1 MNRIVEKFN
10 YLKEKS
16 EKAFIP
22 FITAGDPDLA
32 TTLEL
37 VLALEKAGAD
47 IIEIGVP
54 YSDPMAD
61 GPVIQASSTRA
72 LASGTKINS
81 IMDKVSEIRE
91 KTQIPLVYLLY
102 YNSIF
107 KYGLQ
112 KFLENCKEVGV
123 DGLIIPDLPLEE
135 RMEVIEVADKYD
147 ICIIPMVAPTSKGRI
162 KAITNLG
169 KGFVYC
175 VSVNGVTGTRQ
186 NLNTDIG
193 EYMDLIKSYTN
204 MPKALGFGISN
215 AEMAKTYAPYCEA
228 IIVGSAIV
236 KLVASGGPRREMIKR
251 VYDFAVEIKN
261 ATQVASGKSDKL

>member
-10 YLKEKS
+10 YLKKKN

-22 FITAGDPDLA
+22 FVTAGDPDLD

-47 IIEIGVP
+47 IIEIGIP

-61 GPVIQASSTRA
+61 GPVIQASSARA
-72 LASGTKINS
+72 LSSGTKISS
-81 IMDKVSEIRE
+81 IMNKVKEIRV
-91 KTQIPLVYLLY
+91 KTQIPLIYLLY

-107 KYGLQ
+107 KYDSI
-112 KFLENCKEVGV
+112 KFFEECKEVGI

-135 RMEVIEVADKYD
+135 RAEVIEIADKYD
-147 ICIIPMVAPTSKGRI
+147 ICIIPLVAPTSKGRI

-186 NLNTDIG
+186 KLNTDIK
-193 EYMDLIKSYTN
+193 EYMDLISSYTN

-215 AEMAKTYAPYCEA
+215 AKMAKDYAPYCQA
-228 IIVGSAIV
+228 IIVGSAII
-236 KLVASGGPRREMIKR
+236 KLVAEGGSQKDITKR
-251 VYDFAVEIKN
+251 VYNFAVEIRN
-261 ATQVASGKSDKL
+261 AINIIKE

>member
-1 MNRIVEKFN
+1 MNRLVEKLN
-10 YLKEKS
+10 CLQGKNIKT
-16 EKAFIP
+16 FIP
-22 FITAGDPDLA
+22 FITAGDPDLD

-37 VLALEKAGAD
+37 VLTLEKAGGD
-47 IIEIGVP
+47 IIEIGIP

-72 LASGTKINS
+72 LANGTKINS
-81 IMDKVSEIRE
+81 IMGKVKEIRE

-107 KYGLQ
+107 KYGPE
-112 KFLENCKEVGV
+112 KFLKQCKEVGV

-135 RMEVIEVADKYD
+135 RAEVIEIADKYE
-147 ICIIPMVAPTSKGRI
+147 ICLIPMVAPTSRDRI

-186 NLNTDIG
+186 TLNTDIK
-193 EYMDLIKSYTN
+193 EYMDLISSYTN
-204 MPKALGFGISN
+204 MPKALGFGILN
-215 AEMAKTYAPYCEA
+215 AEMAKLYAPYCQA
-228 IIVGSAIV
+228 IIVGSAII
-236 KLVASGGPRREMIKR
+236 KLVSEGGTQKELLKR
-251 VYDFAVEIKN
+251 VFEFALEIKN
-261 ATQVASGKSDKL
+261 AIN

>member
-1 MNRIVEKFN
+1 MNRIVKKFD
-10 YLKEKS
+10 YLKS
-16 EKAFIP
+16 RNEKAFIP
-22 FITAGDPDLA
+22 FITGGDPNLD

-37 VLALEKAGAD
+37 VLTLEKAGAD
-47 IIEIGVP
+47 IVEIGIP

-72 LASGTKINS
+72 LANGTKVRS

-107 KYGLQ
+107 KYGDV
-112 KFLENCKEVGV
+112 KFFEKCKEVGI

-135 RMEVIEVADKYD
+135 RSEVIKIADKYD
-147 ICIIPMVAPTSKGRI
+147 ICIIPMVAPTSHDRI
-162 KAITNLG
+162 KPITNHG

-186 NLNTDIG
+186 KLNTDIK
-193 EYMDLIKSYTN
+193 EYMDLIKTYTD
-204 MPKALGFGISN
+204 MPKGLGFGISN
-215 AEMAKTYAPYCEA
+215 AEMAKAYAPYCEA
-228 IIVGSAIV
+228 IIVGSAII
-236 KLVASGGPRREMIKR
+236 KLIAKGGTKDEILKR
-251 VYDFAVEIKN
+251 VYDFALDIKAAIN
-261 ATQVASGKSDKL
+261 

>member
-1 MNRIVEKFN
+1 MNRIVEKFI
-10 YLKEKS
+10 YLKVKN

-22 FITAGDPDLA
+22 FVTAGDPDLD

-37 VLALEKAGAD
+37 VLALENAGAD
-47 IIEIGVP
+47 IIEIGIP

-61 GPVIQASSTRA
+61 GPVIQASSARA
-72 LASGTKINS
+72 LASGTKIKF
-81 IMDKVSEIRE
+81 IMDKVKEIRE
-91 KTQIPLVYLLY
+91 KTQIPLLYLLY

-107 KYGLQ
+107 KYGSI
-112 KFLENCKEVGV
+112 KFFEECKEVGV

-135 RMEVIEVADKYD
+135 RAEVIEIADKYD
-147 ICIIPMVAPTSKGRI
+147 ICIIPMVAPTSNNRI

-186 NLNTDIG
+186 NLNTDVK
-193 EYMDLIKSYTN
+193 EYMDLISSYTN

-215 AEMAKTYAPYCEA
+215 AEMAKAYAPYCQA
-228 IIVGSAIV
+228 IIVGSAII
-236 KLVASGGPRREMIKR
+236 KLVAEGGTQEEILKR
-251 VYDFAVEIKN
+251 VYDFSVEIKSVLN
-261 ATQVASGKSDKL
+261 

>member
-1 MNRIVEKFN
+1 MNRIDEKLNF
-10 YLKEKS
+10 LKVKN

-22 FITAGDPDLA
+22 FVTAGDPDLDA
-32 TTLEL
+32 TLEL
-37 VLALEKAGAD
+37 ILALEEAGAD
-47 IIEIGVP
+47 IIEIGIP

-72 LASGTKINS
+72 LASGTKISS
-81 IMDKVSEIRE
+81 IMDKIVEVRE

-112 KFLENCKEVGV
+112 KFLEQCKEVGV

-135 RMEVIEVADKYD
+135 RTEVIEIADKYN
-147 ICIIPMVAPTSKGRI
+147 ICIIPMVAPTSGARI

-186 NLNTDIG
+186 NLNTDI
-193 EYMDLIKSYTN
+193 EKYMDLIKGYTN

-215 AEMAKTYAPYCEA
+215 AKMAKAYAPYCEA
-228 IIVGSAIV
+228 IIVGSAII
-236 KLVASGGPRREMIKR
+236 KLVAGGGTKEEIIKR

-261 ATQVASGKSDKL
+261 AIN

>member
-1 MNRIVEKFN
+1 MNRIVKKFDD
-10 YLKEKS
+10 LKVKN

-22 FITAGDPDLA
+22 FVMAGDPDLD

-47 IIEIGVP
+47 IIEIGIP

-72 LASGTKINS
+72 LVNGTKLS
-81 IMDKVSEIRE
+81 SVMDKVKEIRE

-107 KYGLQ
+107 KYGLERFFKQ
-112 KFLENCKEVGV
+112 CKEVGV

-135 RMEVIEVADKYD
+135 RTEVIQVSDKYA
-147 ICIIPMVAPTSKGRI
+147 ICIIPMVAPTSKARI

-175 VSVNGVTGTRQ
+175 ISCNGVTGTRQ
-186 NLNTDIG
+186 DISTDIK
-193 EYMDLIKSYTN
+193 EYMDLITGYTN
-204 MPKALGFGISN
+204 MPKGLGFGISD
-215 AEMAKTYAPYCEA
+215 AEMAKSCAPHCEA
-228 IIVGSAIV
+228 IIVGSAIIE
-236 KLVASGGPRREMIKR
+236 LIAEGGTQLSIIKS

-261 ATQVASGKSDKL
+261 AIR

>member
-1 MNRIVEKFN
+1 MNRIVGKFN
-10 YLKEKS
+10 YLKVKN

-22 FITAGDPDLA
+22 FVTAGDPDLD
-32 TTLEL
+32 TTFKLI
-37 VLALEKAGAD
+37 LALEKAGAD
-47 IIEIGVP
+47 IIEIGIP

-72 LASGTKINS
+72 LSGGTKIS
-81 IMDKVSEIRE
+81 LIMDIVSEIRE

-107 KYGLQ
+107 KYGTE
-112 KFLENCKEVGV
+112 KFLKQCKEVGV

-135 RMEVIEVADKYD
+135 RAEIIEIANEYD
-147 ICIIPMVAPTSKGRI
+147 ICIIPMVAPTSKARI

-186 NLNTDIG
+186 NFNTDIK
-193 EYMDLIKSYTN
+193 EYMDLIEGYTN
-204 MPKALGFGISN
+204 MPRALGFGISS
-215 AEMAKTYAPYCEA
+215 AEMAKSYAPYCEA
-228 IIVGSAIV
+228 IIVGSAII
-236 KLVASGGPRREMIKR
+236 KLVDQGGTQEVIIKR
-251 VYDFAVEIKN
+251 VYDFALEIKN
-261 ATQVASGKSDKL
+261 AIN

>member
-10 YLKEKS
+10 YLKRKN

-22 FITAGDPDLA
+22 FVTAGDPDLA

-47 IIEIGVP
+47 IIEIGIP

-61 GPVIQASSTRA
+61 GPVIQASSSRA
-72 LASGTKINS
+72 LASGTKISS

-91 KTQIPLVYLLY
+91 TTQIPLVYLLY

-107 KYGLQ
+107 KYGTE
-112 KFLENCKEVGV
+112 KFFEHCEKVGI

-135 RMEVIEVADKYD
+135 RAEVIEVADKYD
-147 ICIIPMVAPTSKGRI
+147 ICIIPMVAPTSGARI
-162 KAITNLG
+162 KAITDFG

-186 NLNTDIG
+186 NLNTDIN
-193 EYMDLIKSYTN
+193 EYMELIKGYTN

-215 AEMAKTYAPYCEA
+215 AEMAKAYAPYCEA
-228 IIVGSAIV
+228 IIVGSAII
-236 KLVASGGPRREMIKR
+236 KLVAVGGPRKELIKR
-251 VYDFAVEIKN
+251 VYNFAVEIKTAIN
-261 ATQVASGKSDKL
+261 

>member
-10 YLKEKS
+10 YLQEKG

-22 FITAGDPDLA
+22 FVTAGDPDLA
-32 TTLEL
+32 TTIEL

-47 IIEIGVP
+47 IVELGVP

-72 LASGTKINS
+72 LANGTKINS
-81 IMDKVSEIRE
+81 IMDKVKVIRE

-107 KYGLQ
+107 KYGPE
-112 KFLENCKEVGV
+112 KFFKRSKEVGV

-135 RMEVIEVADKYD
+135 RAEVIEIADKYD
-147 ICIIPMVAPTSKGRI
+147 ICIIPMVAPTSHERI
-162 KAITNLG
+162 KAITDLG

-186 NLNTDIG
+186 NLNTDIK
-193 EYMDLIKSYTN
+193 EYMDLIKKYTN

-215 AEMAKTYAPYCEA
+215 AEMAKAYSPYCQA
-228 IIVGSAIV
+228 IIVGSAII
-236 KLVASGGPRREMIKR
+236 KLVAEGGTQEEIIKR
-251 VYDFAVEIKN
+251 VYDFAVEM
-261 ATQVASGKSDKL
+261 KSAIN

>member
-10 YLKEKS
+10 YLKEKNQ
-16 EKAFIP
+16 KAFIP
-22 FITAGDPDLA
+22 FVTAGDPDLD

-37 VLALEKAGAD
+37 VLALERAGAD
-47 IIEIGVP
+47 IIELGIP

-72 LASGTKINS
+72 LANGTKINS
-81 IMDKVSEIRE
+81 IMDKVKEIRE
-91 KTQIPLVYLLY
+91 KTQIPLIYLLY
-102 YNSIF
+102 YNSVF
-107 KYGLQ
+107 KYGPER
-112 KFLENCKEVGV
+112 FFERCKAVGV

-135 RMEVIEVADKYD
+135 RAEVIEIADRYD
-147 ICIIPMVAPTSKGRI
+147 ICIIPMVAPTSNDRI

-186 NLNTDIG
+186 KLNTDIK
-193 EYMDLIKSYTN
+193 EYMDLISSYTD

-228 IIVGSAIV
+228 IIVGSAII
-236 KLVASGGPRREMIKR
+236 KLVAEVGTQEEIIKR
-251 VYDFAVEIKN
+251 VYDFSVEIKDAIN
-261 ATQVASGKSDKL
+261 

>member
-1 MNRIVEKFN
+1 MNRIVEKFKH
-10 YLKEKS
+10 LEEKN

-22 FITAGDPDLA
+22 FVTAGDPDLD

-37 VLALEKAGAD
+37 VLALEKAGSD
-47 IIEIGVP
+47 IVEIGIP

-72 LASGTKINS
+72 LAKGTKIKF
-81 IMDKVSEIRE
+81 IMAKVKEIRE

-107 KYGLQ
+107 KYGPE
-112 KFLENCKEVGV
+112 KFFNQCAEVGI

-135 RMEVIEVADKYD
+135 RAEVIEIANKYD
-147 ICIIPMVAPTSKGRI
+147 ICIIPMVAPTSHDRI
-162 KAITNLG
+162 KAITDLG

-186 NLNTDIG
+186 NLNTDIK
-193 EYMDLIKSYTN
+193 EYMDLVSSYTN

-215 AEMAKTYAPYCEA
+215 AEMAKAYAPYCQA
-228 IIVGSAIV
+228 IIVGSAII
-236 KLVASGGPRREMIKR
+236 KLVAEGGTQEEIIKR
-251 VYDFAVEIKN
+251 VYDFAIEIKN
-261 ATQVASGKSDKL
+261 AIK

>member
-10 YLKEKS
+10 YLKVRN

-22 FITAGDPDLA
+22 FVTAGDPDLD

-37 VLALEKAGAD
+37 VLALESAEAD
-47 IIEIGVP
+47 IIEIGIP

-61 GPVIQASSTRA
+61 GPVIQASSNRA
-72 LASGTKINS
+72 LASGTKISS
-81 IMDKVSEIRE
+81 IMDKVMEIRE

-107 KYGLQ
+107 KYGSERFFKQ
-112 KFLENCKEVGV
+112 CKEVGV

-135 RMEVIEVADKYD
+135 RSEIIEIADKYD
-147 ICIIPMVAPTSKGRI
+147 ICVIPMVAPTSKGRI

-175 VSVNGVTGTRQ
+175 VSINGVTGTRQ
-186 NLNTDIG
+186 SLNTDIK
-193 EYMDLIKSYTN
+193 EYMDLISGYTN

-215 AEMAKTYAPYCEA
+215 AEMAKAYAPYCEA
-228 IIVGSAIV
+228 IIVGSAII
-236 KLVASGGPRREMIKR
+236 KLVAGGGTQEEIIKR

-261 ATQVASGKSDKL
+261 AIN

>member
-1 MNRIVEKFN
+1 MNRIDEKFN
-10 YLKEKS
+10 YLQGKN

-22 FITAGDPDLA
+22 FVTAGDPDL
-32 TTLEL
+32 TTTIEL
-37 VLALEKAGAD
+37 VLTLEKAGAD
-47 IIEIGVP
+47 IVELGIP

-72 LASGTKINS
+72 LANGTKINS
-81 IMDKVSEIRE
+81 IMDKVKEIRE

-107 KYGLQ
+107 KYGTE
-112 KFLENCKEVGV
+112 KFFKQCMEVGI

-135 RMEVIEVADKYD
+135 RVEVIEIADRYD
-147 ICIIPMVAPTSKGRI
+147 ICIIPMVAPTSHERI

-186 NLNTDIG
+186 NLNTDIK
-193 EYMDLIKSYTN
+193 EYMDLISNYTN

-215 AEMAKTYAPYCEA
+215 AEMAKAYAPYCEA
-228 IIVGSAIV
+228 IIVGSAII
-236 KLVASGGPRREMIKR
+236 KLVDEGGTQEEIIKR

-261 ATQVASGKSDKL
+261 AIN

>member
-1 MNRIVEKFN
+1 MNRIVERFN
-10 YLKEKS
+10 YLKEKN

-22 FITAGDPDLA
+22 FITAGDPNLD
-32 TTLEL
+32 TTLKL
-37 VLALEKAGAD
+37 VIALEKAGAD

-72 LASGTKINS
+72 LAGGTKISS
-81 IMDKVSEIRE
+81 IMEKVSEIRE

-107 KYGLQ
+107 KYGLERFLKQCQ
-112 KFLENCKEVGV
+112 KVGV

-135 RMEVIEVADKYD
+135 RAEVIEIADKYD
-147 ICIIPMVAPTSKGRI
+147 ICIIPMVAPTSKARI
-162 KAITNLG
+162 SAITNMA

-186 NLNTDIG
+186 NINTDIK
-193 EYMDLIKSYTN
+193 EYMNLIKGYTN
-204 MPKALGFGISN
+204 MPRALGFGISS
-215 AEMAKTYAPYCEA
+215 AEMAEAYAPYCEA
-228 IIVGSAIV
+228 IIVGSAII
-236 KLVASGGPRREMIKR
+236 KLLAEGGAQEDIIKR
-251 VYDFAVEIKN
+251 VYDFAVGIKN
-261 ATQVASGKSDKL
+261 AVK

>member
-10 YLKEKS
+10 YLMVKN

-22 FITAGDPDLA
+22 FVTAGDPDLN
-32 TTLEL
+32 TTLDL

-47 IIEIGVP
+47 IIEIGIP

-72 LASGTKINS
+72 LANGTKIGL
-81 IMDKVSEIRE
+81 IMDKVCEIRE

-107 KYGLQ
+107 KYGPERFFKQ
-112 KFLENCKEVGV
+112 CKKVGV

-135 RMEVIEVADKYD
+135 RSEVIEVADKYD
-147 ICIIPMVAPTSKGRI
+147 ICIIPMVAPTSKARI

-186 NLNTDIG
+186 DITTNIK
-193 EYMDLIKSYTN
+193 EYMDLIKGYTN

-215 AEMAKTYAPYCEA
+215 AEMAKAYAPYCQA

-236 KLVASGGPRREMIKR
+236 KLVAEGGARKEVIKR

-261 ATQVASGKSDKL
+261 AIN

>member
-1 MNRIVEKFN
+1 MNRIIEKLN
-10 YLKEKS
+10 YLKLKN

-22 FITAGDPDLA
+22 FVTAGDPDLA

-47 IIEIGVP
+47 IIEIGIP

-72 LASGTKINS
+72 LASGTKISS
-81 IMDKVSEIRE
+81 IMDKVSEISR

-107 KYGLQ
+107 KYGTE
-112 KFLENCKEVGV
+112 KFFEHCEKVGI

-135 RMEVIEVADKYD
+135 RAEVIEVADKYD
-147 ICIIPMVAPTSKGRI
+147 ICIIPMVAPTSGARI

-186 NLNTDIG
+186 NLNTDIN
-193 EYMDLIKSYTN
+193 EYMDLIKGYTN
-204 MPKALGFGISN
+204 MPKALGFGISS
-215 AEMAKTYAPYCEA
+215 AEMAKAYAPYCEA
-228 IIVGSAIV
+228 IIVGSAII
-236 KLVASGGPRREMIKR
+236 KLVAGGGTQEEIIKR

-261 ATQVASGKSDKL
+261 SIT

>member
-10 YLKEKS
+10 YLKVKN

-22 FITAGDPDLA
+22 FVTAGDPDLD

-72 LASGTKINS
+72 LANGTKISS
-81 IMDKVSEIRE
+81 IMEKVKEIRE

-107 KYGLQ
+107 KYGSERFFE
-112 KFLENCKEVGV
+112 KCKEVGV

-135 RMEVIEVADKYD
+135 RAEVIEIADKYD
-147 ICIIPMVAPTSKGRI
+147 ICIIPMVAPTSKARI
-162 KAITNLG
+162 KPITNLG

-186 NLNTDIG
+186 KLNTDIK
-193 EYMDLIKSYTN
+193 EYMDLILTYTH

-215 AEMAKTYAPYCEA
+215 AEMAKAYAPYCQA
-228 IIVGSAIV
+228 IIVGSAII
-236 KLVASGGPRREMIKR
+236 KLVAEGGTKD
-251 VYDFAVEIKN
+251 DFGKEIKE
-261 ATQVASGKSDKL
+261 AIR

>member
-10 YLKEKS
+10 YLKEKNK
-16 EKAFIP
+16 KAFIP
-22 FITAGDPDLA
+22 FITAGDPDLD

-37 VLALEKAGAD
+37 ILTLEKAGAD
-47 IIEIGVP
+47 IIEIGIP

-72 LASGTKINS
+72 LAGGTKIS
-81 IMDKVSEIRE
+81 LIMEKISEIRE

-107 KYGLQ
+107 KYGPERFFKQ
-112 KFLENCKEVGV
+112 CKEVGI

-135 RMEVIEVADKYD
+135 RSEVIEIADKYD
-147 ICIIPMVAPTSKGRI
+147 ICVIPMVAPTSKARI

-186 NLNTDIG
+186 NITTDIE
-193 EYMDLIKSYTN
+193 EYMNLIKGYTN
-204 MPKALGFGISN
+204 MPRALGFGISS
-215 AEMAKTYAPYCEA
+215 AEMAKAYAPYCEA
-228 IIVGSAIV
+228 IIVGSAII
-236 KLVASGGPRREMIKR
+236 KLVAEGGTQEDIIKR
-251 VYDFAVEIKN
+251 VYDFAVGINN
-261 ATQVASGKSDKL
+261 AVK

>member
-10 YLKEKS
+10 YLQGKN

-22 FITAGDPDLA
+22 FVTAGDPDLD

-37 VLALEKAGAD
+37 VLTLEKAGGD
-47 IIEIGVP
+47 IIEIGIP

-81 IMDKVSEIRE
+81 IMNKVKEIRQ
-91 KTQIPLVYLLY
+91 KTQIPLIFLLY

-107 KYGLQ
+107 KYGIE
-112 KFLENCKEVGV
+112 KFLERCKEVGV

-135 RMEVIEVADKYD
+135 RAEVIEVADKYD
-147 ICIIPMVAPTSKGRI
+147 IFIIPMVAPTSHGRI

-186 NLNTDIG
+186 NLNTDIK
-193 EYMDLIKSYTN
+193 EYMNLISSYTN

-215 AEMAKTYAPYCEA
+215 AEMAKEYATFCEA
-228 IIVGSAIV
+228 IIVGSAII
-236 KLVASGGPRREMIKR
+236 KLVAEGGSQKEIVKR

-261 ATQVASGKSDKL
+261 AIS

>member
-10 YLKEKS
+10 YLKSRK

-22 FITAGDPDLA
+22 FITGGDPDLD

-37 VLALEKAGAD
+37 VLTLEKAGAD
-47 IIEIGVP
+47 IVEIGIP

-72 LASGTKINS
+72 LARGTKIKF

-107 KYGLQ
+107 KYGDV
-112 KFLENCKEVGV
+112 KFFEKCKEVGI

-135 RMEVIEVADKYD
+135 RAEVIKIADKYD
-147 ICIIPMVAPTSKGRI
+147 ICIIPMVAPTSHDRI
-162 KAITNLG
+162 KPITNHG

-186 NLNTDIG
+186 KLNTDIK
-193 EYMDLIKSYTN
+193 EYMDLIKTYTD
-204 MPKALGFGISN
+204 MPKGLGFGISN
-215 AEMAKTYAPYCEA
+215 SEMAKAYAPYCEA
-228 IIVGSAIV
+228 IIVGSAII
-236 KLVASGGPRREMIKR
+236 KLVAKGGTKYEILKR
-251 VYDFAVEIKN
+251 VYDFSLDIKTAIN
-261 ATQVASGKSDKL
+261 

>member
-1 MNRIVEKFN
+1 MNRIIEKFD
-10 YLKEKS
+10 YLIMKN

-22 FITAGDPDLA
+22 FVTAGDPDLA

-37 VLALEKAGAD
+37 VLVLEKAGAD
-47 IIEIGVP
+47 IIEIGIP

-72 LASGTKINS
+72 LTNGTKISS
-81 IMDKVSEIRE
+81 IMDKVKEIRE
-91 KTQIPLVYLLY
+91 KTLIPLVYLLY

-107 KYGLQ
+107 KYGSN
-112 KFLENCKEVGV
+112 KFLKKCKEVGV

-135 RMEVIEVADKYD
+135 RAEVIQIADKYD
-147 ICIIPMVAPTSKGRI
+147 ICIIPMVAPTSNDRI

-186 NLNTDIG
+186 NLNTDIK
-193 EYMDLIKSYTN
+193 EYMDLISSYTN

-215 AEMAKTYAPYCEA
+215 VEMAKAYAPYCQA
-228 IIVGSAIV
+228 IIVGSAII
-236 KLVASGGPRREMIKR
+236 KLVAEGGTQEGIIKR
-251 VYDFAVEIKN
+251 VYDFAVEIKSIIN
-261 ATQVASGKSDKL
+261 IGEE

>member
-10 YLKEKS
+10 YLQEKN

-22 FITAGDPDLA
+22 FVTAGDPDLN

-37 VLALEKAGAD
+37 VLTLEKAGAD
-47 IIEIGVP
+47 IVELGIP

-72 LASGTKINS
+72 LAKGTKIKF
-81 IMDKVSEIRE
+81 IMEKVKELRE

-107 KYGLQ
+107 KYGPE
-112 KFLENCKEVGV
+112 KFFKQCKDVGI

-135 RMEVIEVADKYD
+135 RAEVIEIADKYD
-147 ICIIPMVAPTSKGRI
+147 ICIIPMVAPTSHGRI

-186 NLNTDIG
+186 KLNTDVK
-193 EYMDLIKSYTN
+193 EYMDLISTYTN

-215 AEMAKTYAPYCEA
+215 AEMAKAYAPYCQA
-228 IIVGSAIV
+228 IIVGSAII
-236 KLVASGGPRREMIKR
+236 KLVAEGGSQKEIIKR

-261 ATQVASGKSDKL
+261 AIR

>member
-1 MNRIVEKFN
+1 MNRIVEKFD
-10 YLKEKS
+10 YLKKKD

-22 FITAGDPDLA
+22 FITAGDPDLS

-37 VLALEKAGAD
+37 VLTLEKAGAD
-47 IIEIGVP
+47 IIEIGIP

-72 LASGTKINS
+72 LANGTKINT
-81 IMDKVSEIRE
+81 IMDIVKEIRE
-91 KTQIPLVYLLY
+91 KTEIPLVYLLY

-107 KYGLQ
+107 RYGQEEFFKL
-112 KFLENCKEVGV
+112 CKEVGV

-135 RMEVIEVADKYD
+135 RGEVIEIADKYD
-147 ICIIPMVAPTSKGRI
+147 ICIIPMVAPTSHARI

-186 NLNTDIG
+186 NLNTDIKQ
-193 EYMDLIKSYTN
+193 YMDLICRYTK

-215 AEMAKTYAPYCEA
+215 AKMAKAYAPYCEA
-228 IIVGSAIV
+228 IIVGSAII
-236 KLVASGGPRREMIKR
+236 KLVAEGGSQEEIIER
-251 VYDFAVEIKN
+251 VYDFAKGIKD
-261 ATQVASGKSDKL
+261 AIR

>member
-10 YLKEKS
+10 YLKS
-16 EKAFIP
+16 RNEKAFIP
-22 FITAGDPDLA
+22 FITGGDPDLD

-37 VLALEKAGAD
+37 VLTLEKAGAD
-47 IIEIGVP
+47 IVEIGIP

-72 LASGTKINS
+72 LANGTKVRS
-81 IMDKVSEIRE
+81 IMAKVSEIRE

-107 KYGLQ
+107 KYGDV
-112 KFLENCKEVGV
+112 KFFEKCKEVGI

-135 RMEVIEVADKYD
+135 RAEVIKIADKYD
-147 ICIIPMVAPTSKGRI
+147 ICIIPMVAPTSHDRI
-162 KAITNLG
+162 KPITNHG

-186 NLNTDIG
+186 KLNTDIK
-193 EYMDLIKSYTN
+193 EYMDLIKSYTD
-204 MPKALGFGISN
+204 MPKGLGFGISN
-215 AEMAKTYAPYCEA
+215 AEMAKAYAPYCEA
-228 IIVGSAIV
+228 IIVGSAII
-236 KLVASGGPRREMIKR
+236 KLVAKGGTKDEILKR
-251 VYDFAVEIKN
+251 VYDFALDIKTAIN
-261 ATQVASGKSDKL
+261 

>member
-10 YLKEKS
+10 YLKGKN

-22 FITAGDPDLA
+22 FVTAGDPDLA

-47 IIEIGVP
+47 IVELGIP

-72 LASGTKINS
+72 LANGTKIIH
-81 IMDKVSEIRE
+81 IMEKVKEIRE
-91 KTQIPLVYLLY
+91 KTQVPLVYLLY

-107 KYGLQ
+107 KYGTEIFFKQ
-112 KFLENCKEVGV
+112 CKESGI

-135 RMEVIEVADKYD
+135 RAEVIQIADQYD
-147 ICIIPMVAPTSKGRI
+147 ICIIPMVAPTSHDRI

-186 NLNTDIG
+186 KLNTDIK
-193 EYMDLIKSYTN
+193 EYMDLILTYTH

-215 AEMAKTYAPYCEA
+215 AEMAKAYAPYCEA
-228 IIVGSAIV
+228 IIVGSAII
-236 KLVASGGPRREMIKR
+236 KLVAEGGTKEEVIKR
-251 VYDFAVEIKN
+251 VYNFGKEIKE
-261 ATQVASGKSDKL
+261 AIR

>member
-1 MNRIVEKFN
+1 MNRIIDKFN
-10 YLKEKS
+10 YLKLKN

-22 FITAGDPDLA
+22 FVTGGDPDLD
-32 TTLEL
+32 TTVEL
-37 VLALEKAGAD
+37 VLTLEKAGAD
-47 IIEIGVP
+47 IIEIGIP

-72 LASGTKINS
+72 LANGTKINS
-81 IMDKVSEIRE
+81 IMEKVRKIRE

-107 KYGLQ
+107 KYGDV
-112 KFLENCKEVGV
+112 KFFEKCKEVGV

-135 RMEVIEVADKYD
+135 RAEVIEIADKYD
-147 ICIIPMVAPTSKGRI
+147 ICIIPLVAPTSKGRI

-186 NLNTDIG
+186 KLNTDIK
-193 EYMDLIKSYTN
+193 EYMDLIKSYTD
-204 MPKALGFGISN
+204 MPKGLGFGISN
-215 AEMAKTYAPYCEA
+215 AEMAKAYAPYCEA
-228 IIVGSAIV
+228 IIVGSAII
-236 KLVASGGPRREMIKR
+236 KLVNQGGTQDEILKR
-251 VYDFAVEIKN
+251 VYDFGLGIKN
-261 ATQVASGKSDKL
+261 AIN

>member
-1 MNRIVEKFN
+1 MNRITQKFA
-10 YLKEKS
+10 YLKEKN
-16 EKAFIP
+16 ETAFIP
-22 FITAGDPDLA
+22 FVTGGDPNLD

-37 VLALEKAGAD
+37 VLTLEKAGAD
-47 IIEIGVP
+47 IVEIGIP

-72 LASGTKINS
+72 LSNGIKINS
-81 IMDKVSEIRE
+81 IMDKVCEIRE

-107 KYGLQ
+107 KYGDVNFF
-112 KFLENCKEVGV
+112 KKCSEVGI

-135 RMEVIEVADKYD
+135 RAEVIAIADKYD
-147 ICIIPMVAPTSKGRI
+147 ICIIPMVAPTSHDRI

-186 NLNTDIG
+186 NLNTDIK
-193 EYMDLIKSYTN
+193 EYMDLIKNYTD
-204 MPKALGFGISN
+204 MPRGLGFGISN
-215 AEMAKTYAPYCEA
+215 AKMAKKYAPYCEA
-228 IIVGSAIV
+228 IIVGSAII
-236 KLVASGGPRREMIKR
+236 KLVAEGGPREEILKR
-251 VYDFAVEIKN
+251 VYDFALEIKN
-261 ATQVASGKSDKL
+261 VIN